1 MSDIH
6 IDDFYRDTAKTLV
19 MLYNHFPRPL
29 SLYVEDIAGP
39 DTPDEFGLHSTRFEA
54 CLSTLIWLSS
64 AGYLNYKTLIMR
76 EALEEATLTQQAFI
90 LLNSAYNHSGSN
102 NQDLNNPGF
111 NNPDLNPTAPH
122 GSDDL
127 LINLLRQQL
136 RNGSSTSLAILVKTV
151 MANFCLK

>member
-29 SLYVEDIAGP
+29 SLYVEDVAGP
-39 DTPDEFGLHSTRFEA
+39 DTPDEFGLHSTRFES
-54 CLSTLIWLSS
+54 CLSTFIWLNT

-90 LLNSAYNHSGSN
+90 VLNSA
-102 NQDLNNPGF
+102 F
-111 NNPDLNPTAPH
+111 NNDTLNPAAPH
-122 GSDDL
+122 GSQDL

-136 RNGSSTSLAILVKTV
+136 NHGSSTSLAILVKTL
-151 MANFCLK
+151 MAHFCFK

>member
-54 CLSTLIWLSS
+54 CLSALIWLST

-90 LLNSAYNHSGSN
+90 LLNSAYNNS
-102 NQDLNNPGF
+102 
-111 NNPDLNPTAPH
+111 DLNPPGLNPAAPH
-122 GSDDL
+122 DSDDL
-127 LINLLRQQL
+127 FINLLRQQL

-151 MANFCLK
+151 MAHFCFK